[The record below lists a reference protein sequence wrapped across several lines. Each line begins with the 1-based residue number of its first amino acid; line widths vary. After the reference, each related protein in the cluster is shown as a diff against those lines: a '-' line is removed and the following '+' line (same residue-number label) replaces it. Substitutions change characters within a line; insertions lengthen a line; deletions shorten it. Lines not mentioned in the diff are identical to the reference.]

1 MIFTLQ
7 VSHFHFCVFLREI
20 FLSVFSDWHGSFF
33 FFHNDVGGSS
43 DRRTD
48 PGLVIRAA
56 LVSMLLLDRLINSSG
71 IGLKMFCATDYELG
85 AKLVKVSAKSILF
98 TFLLP
103 TKCQESF
110 QVRAITVKENRT

>member
-1 MIFTLQ
+1 MQ

-20 FLSVFSDWHGSFF
+20 FLSVFSDRHGFFFF
-33 FFHNDVGGSS
+33 FFHNVGGGFS

-48 PGLVIRAA
+48 PGLVIRAV
-56 LVSMLLLDRLINSSG
+56 LVPMLLLDRLINSSG
-71 IGLKMFCATDYELG
+71 IRLKMFCAADYELG
-85 AKLVKVSAKSILF
+85 ARLVKVSAESILF